1 MHSHVECKIFRSCQC
16 HTRRSD
22 TLNRRVICKVHKHNR
37 SVNRA
42 GSSKVGSE
50 EIRFFVRN
58 TDCREYNC
66 EVSGTVADYL
76 CLTRN
81 LSR

>member
-1 MHSHVECKIFRSCQC
+1 MHSHVECKIFRSRQC
-16 HTRRSD
+16 HTRCGD
-22 TLNRRVICKVHKHNR
+22 TLNRRVVGKVHKHNR

-42 GSSKVGSE
+42 GSSEVGSE

-58 TDCREYNC
+58 TDCRKYNG
-66 EVSGTVADYL
+66 EVSGIVTDYL

-81 LSR
+81 LRC